1 MNIGNLLFMQTDR
14 SRGAAAG
21 GGWNE
26 KDKILC
32 IFQPETTACF
42 LYHHRGTM
50 SSFAGNDI
58 FIYTEQGT
66 DEASGGGKCGAEGGP
81 YHKTGGT
88 DIAQYPLV

>member
-32 IFQPETTACF
+32 IFQPETAACF
-42 LYHHRGTM
+42 
-50 SSFAGNDI
+50 
-58 FIYTEQGT
+58 
-66 DEASGGGKCGAEGGP
+66 
-81 YHKTGGT
+81 
-88 DIAQYPLV
+88 